1 MPKVQCI
8 YCDRVYDPARTRGS
22 CDGCGREHPPG
33 TLAQAP
39 DAFHAAVAAERL
51 PGRRFTQE
59 ELQAQRQASQALFT
73 VAVLYLIGNGLVL
86 ALLLIQAQQQQPPP
100 LPDEVLVALGVELVA
115 VPLVFFGLGW
125 WARYEP
131 LAPAVIGLVLYTAVA
146 LAGCVVGPGWGCVS
160 VVVKILI
167 FIALV
172 RAVQAALGAR
182 QARQGARA

>member
-33 TLAQAP
+33 TVVQAP

-51 PGRRFTQE
+51 PGRRFTPE
-59 ELQAQRQASQALFT
+59 ELQAQRQASGALFG
-73 VAVLYLIGNGLVL
+73 VAVLYMIGNGLVL
-86 ALLLIQAQQQQPPP
+86 ALLLLQAQQQAQPP
-100 LPDEVLVALGVELVA
+100 PDEVLATLGVALVV
-115 VPLVFFGLGW
+115 VPLAFFGLGW

-146 LAGCVVGPGWGCVS
+146 LAGCVFGQGWDCVS
-160 VVVKILI
+160 IVVKVMI

-182 QARQGARA
+182 QARRAAQA